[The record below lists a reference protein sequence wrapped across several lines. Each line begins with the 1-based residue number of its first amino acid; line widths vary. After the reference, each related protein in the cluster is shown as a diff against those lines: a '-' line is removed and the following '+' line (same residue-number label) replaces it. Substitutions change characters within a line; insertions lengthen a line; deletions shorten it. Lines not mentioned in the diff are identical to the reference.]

1 MTAKPFYEERALL
14 PLSCQDVFDLVANVA
29 AYPEFLPWCLAAR
42 VTPLTDTQ
50 HEAELLVGKGPLK
63 EAYTSLVTLTP
74 HTKIHATQIKGPLK
88 RLDTLW
94 TFTPHASGC
103 QVHLALDLEFGS
115 GLSQMLLGAFFKEA
129 AGHMLEAFKARAL
142 FLHKSNDR

>member
-1 MTAKPFYEERALL
+1 MTVKPFYEERALL
-14 PLSCQDVFDLVANVA
+14 PLSCKDVFDLVANVA

-42 VTPLTDTQ
+42 VTPVTDTQ

-74 HTKIHATQIKGPLK
+74 HTQIHAAQIKGPLK

-94 TFTPHASGC
+94 TFTPKGAGC
-103 QVHLALDLEFGS
+103 QAHLALDLELGS

-142 FLHKSNDR
+142 SLYQNTK